1 MRHRVLCPQSTSA
14 FTRAVATYCKGLDP
28 ISPGCRGAECEHA
41 GGDPDHQ
48 CEEYFSRAQ
57 CDSCGS
63 TLGGNRMPAT
73 AVYTDSDGQLQV
85 IDLEICVD
93 CVMYHANG
101 ELPDDWYDN

>member
-1 MRHRVLCPQSTSA
+1 MRQSTSA
-14 FTRAVATYCKGLDP
+14 FMRAVATYCDGLDTV
-28 ISPGCRGAECEHA
+28 SPGCRGAKCEYA
-41 GGDPDHQ
+41 DGDSNHQ
-48 CEEYFSRAQ
+48 CEEYFSWAQ

-63 TLGGNRMPAT
+63 TLGGNRLPAT

-101 ELPDDWYDN
+101 ELPDEWEQHRLSKI